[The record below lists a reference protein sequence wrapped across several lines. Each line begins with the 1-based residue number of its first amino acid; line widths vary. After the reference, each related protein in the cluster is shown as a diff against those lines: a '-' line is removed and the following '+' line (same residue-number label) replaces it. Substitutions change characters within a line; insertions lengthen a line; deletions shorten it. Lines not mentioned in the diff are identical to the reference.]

1 MINIE
6 KTVLTI
12 SLEVVSDTDGNVAIS
27 QGSNVIKVTQ
37 TQALELKNFLQD
49 MFLALEEPQI
59 IVGEVSSE

>member
-6 KTVLTI
+6 KTVLTL